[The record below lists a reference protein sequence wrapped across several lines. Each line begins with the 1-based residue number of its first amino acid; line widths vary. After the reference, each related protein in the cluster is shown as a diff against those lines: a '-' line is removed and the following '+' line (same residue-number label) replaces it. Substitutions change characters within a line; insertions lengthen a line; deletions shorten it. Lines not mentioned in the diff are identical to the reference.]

1 MGPPKMAR
9 RGASV
14 LAVLV
19 VLISSVMPAGAD
31 GAKEKA
37 GGVAKYVFINFLLA
51 TADYESARAVQRP
64 GSCRESNPL
73 FSSYP
78 GRARFYGE
86 GLAVDAGPEL
96 LGWLLHRKHM
106 RLWQAPFAVVTAWH
120 AQGIVSNLR
129 CAGAHP

>member
-1 MGPPKMAR
+1 MAR
-9 RGASV
+9 RGASL

-31 GAKEKA
+31 GAKKKP
-37 GGVAKYVFINFLLA
+37 GGIAKYVIINFLLA
-51 TADYESARAVQRP
+51 TADYESARAVQHP

-86 GLAVDAGPEL
+86 GLAIDAGPEL
-96 LGWLLHRKHM
+96 LGWLLHRKHI

-120 AQGIVSNLR
+120 AQGTVSNLR

>member
-1 MGPPKMAR
+1 MGPILAR

-14 LAVLV
+14 LAVLG

-31 GAKEKA
+31 GARKKA
-37 GGVAKYVFINFLLA
+37 GGVVNYVIINFLLA

-64 GSCRESNPL
+64 GACRESNPL

-78 GRARFYGE
+78 GRVRFYGE
-86 GLAVDAGPEL
+86 GLAIDAGPEL
-96 LGWLLHRKHM
+96 VGWLLHRKHV

-120 AQGIVSNLR
+120 AEGIVSNLR

>member
-1 MGPPKMAR
+1 LG
-9 RGASV
+9 
-14 LAVLV
+14 V
-19 VLISSVMPAGAD
+19 VISSVMPAGAD
-31 GAKEKA
+31 GAKKKA
-37 GGVAKYVFINFLLA
+37 GGVAKYIIINFLLA

-86 GLAVDAGPEL
+86 GLAIDAGPEL
-96 LGWLLHRKHM
+96 VGWLLHRKHV

-120 AQGIVSNLR
+120 GEGIVSNLR

>member
-1 MGPPKMAR
+1 MGPKMAR
-9 RGASV
+9 RGASL
-14 LAVLV
+14 LAVLF

-31 GAKEKA
+31 GAKKKV
-37 GGVAKYVFINFLLA
+37 GAKYVIINFLLA

-64 GSCRESNPL
+64 SSCRESNPL

-86 GLAVDAGPEL
+86 GLAIDAGPEL
-96 LGWLLHRKHM
+96 LGWFLHRKHA

-120 AQGIVSNLR
+120 GQGIVSNWR